1 MLCHTGETIPLSDSD
16 EEQDSDT
23 ESLDGV
29 QREADMF
36 LLSKAVLQFGVT
48 PEAVRIAASMMKAK
62 TGVQKFIPHFSC
74 HIGGSIVCTS

>member
-1 MLCHTGETIPLSDSD
+1 MSDSD

-36 LLSKAVLQFGVT
+36 LLSKAVSHFGVR
-48 PEAVRIAASMMKAK
+48 PEAVRIAASMMTAK
-62 TGVQKFIPHFSC
+62 RGTLGVP
-74 HIGGSIVCTS
+74 